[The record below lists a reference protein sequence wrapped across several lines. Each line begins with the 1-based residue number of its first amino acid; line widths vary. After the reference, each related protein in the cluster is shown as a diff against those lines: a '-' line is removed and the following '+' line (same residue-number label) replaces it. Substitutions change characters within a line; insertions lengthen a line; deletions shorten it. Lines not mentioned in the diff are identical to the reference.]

1 MEGGGGEEKGR
12 RMKKRGRKG
21 KGEDGEGGEGRREE
35 RRALLPM
42 IWLMDISVTMYQF
55 INLSV
60 DLPTGV
66 SQVPCHH

>member
-1 MEGGGGEEKGR
+1 MKNEEKREEGEGR
-12 RMKKRGRKG
+12 GW
-21 KGEDGEGGEGRREE
+21 EGGEGRREE
-35 RRALLPM
+35 RRALLHM
-42 IWLMDISVTMYQF
+42 IWFMDISVTMYQF